1 METISNIMKIK
12 AIMEHYGFTQT
23 EMAAKIGIHQTNL
36 SEMLRGKRSCGDG
49 IIAKLRTA
57 IPQINPIWLVTGEG
71 EMLKS
76 TTPSVSQTNIQGDI
90 TISDVRN
97 SNISN
102 VGHRQNFPT
111 LFEAKTAEVECPKC
125 GELIIVKNPAVLK
138 MIPKEITRRPNINL
152 EQWRRNHPQQM
163 KKIDFSQIWGEEPFV
178 VQVDTRAMEPDYRE
192 GTYLVLQPLPD
203 ISYATADGIAYVVDT
218 MKPHTLFRNLTDK
231 YNGTYVLTA
240 NNDKRSYIRLK
251 AEDIITVY
259 DVVGSF
265 RIGR

>member
-1 METISNIMKIK
+1 MGTTVKQRLVQFIRFMHLTQKAFEERCGMSNGYVANIRR
-12 AIMEHYGFTQT
+12 G
-23 EMAAKIGIHQTNL
+23 IGNEYLQ
-36 SEMLRGKRSCGDG
+36 S
-49 IIAKLRTA
+49 IAQQF
-57 IPQINPIWLVTGEG
+57 PQLNRDWLVYGEG
-71 EMLKS
+71 EMLKGD
-76 TTPSVSQTNIQGDI
+76 TTSIIQSDI
-90 TISDVRN
+90 TITG
-97 SNISN
+97 
-102 VGHRQNFPT
+102 GHNNYIDRKQQNFPT

-231 YNGTYVLTA
+231 YDGTYVLTA

-259 DVVGSF
+259 DIVGSF
-265 RIGR
+265 RVGR